1 MTKELVR
8 GLIRIV
14 FLMFLLGAGSGVIT
28 PWSASEVAAATVS
41 NIAVNGNQRVDD
53 ETIRAY
59 LSIRPGKSFSAQD
72 VDQSLKALFETGLFS
87 DVSIVQ
93 RGGTLVV
100 TVEENPIINK
110 IAFEG
115 NKKFKDD
122 QLKNVVQSRERGV
135 FTRAR
140 IQTDVQRILEL
151 YRRSGRFRASVEPKV
166 IDLPK
171 NRVNVVYEVT
181 EGPETGV
188 ARISF
193 IGNKV
198 FSDAKLRNVVDTQQS
213 GLLSFLR
220 TRDNYDP
227 DRLAADEQKLRRYY
241 LERGYADFQVISSI
255 ADLDRERNTFF
266 ITFTMEEGERYR
278 FGAVEVDSVIP
289 GIDSEQLRRLALS
302 KEGDIYSSKDVEKS
316 LEAITIELASSG
328 YAFAQVRPRLDRD
341 TENLT
346 IGVTYVVDE
355 GPRAYIERINI
366 RGNDRTVDY
375 VIRREFDIAEGD
387 AYNRVMIDRAERR
400 LRNLGFFKSVR
411 ITTEPGSAHDRVV
424 VNVDVEEQ
432 STGELSFGFG
442 YSTSDGLVGDI
453 SLTERNFLGRGY
465 RVTGKIGGGETTK
478 NYELGITDPYFLGRR
493 VSAGFRLYRNE
504 LDDNS
509 DFRQYDQTS
518 TGGGL
523 NFGLP
528 ITENFRTVIGY
539 RLDDTDVK
547 IPGYP
552 GPPIALN
559 CPAGISY
566 ALCQSEGETL
576 TSSVHYSLIYNSLD
590 NLRDPREGIF
600 AKFGQEYAGVGGDVH
615 YLRTTAEASY
625 YHELLPDP
633 GIVGLLRV
641 QGGYITGTNGDDVRL
656 TDAFYRGGETIRGF
670 ETSGIG
676 PRDSSTG
683 DALGGKIF
691 IAGTAEVQF
700 PVPMLPPEL
709 GFSGAVF
716 ADAGT
721 LFDTDFTSA
730 DLSPGAVVQDDSSI
744 RSSVGGSIL
753 WNSPLGPLRADFAYV
768 LTAEN
773 YDQEQWFRF
782 GGGRNF

>member
-1 MTKELVR
+1 MIEALVR

-14 FLMFLLGAGSGVIT
+14 CLVFLLGAGSGAVI
-28 PWSASEVAAATVS
+28 PWTVETAAAATVS
-41 NIAVNGNQRVDD
+41 SIAVNGNQRVDD

-59 LSIRPGKSFSAQD
+59 LSIRPGRSFSAQD
-72 VDQSLKALFETGLFS
+72 VDQSLKALFETGLFA

-122 QLKNVVQSRERGV
+122 QLKTVVQSRERGV

-166 IDLPK
+166 IDLAK

-220 TRDNYDP
+220 SRDNYDP

-278 FGAVEVDSVIP
+278 FGVIEVDSVIP
-289 GIDSEQLRRLALS
+289 GIDAEQLRRLALS
-302 KEGDIYSSKDVEKS
+302 KEGNIYSSKDVEKT
-316 LEAITIELASSG
+316 LEEITIELASSG
-328 YAFAQVRPRLDRD
+328 YAFAQVRPRLDKNIED
-341 TENLT
+341 LT
-346 IGVTYVVDE
+346 VGITYVVDE

-366 RGNDRTVDY
+366 RGNDRTAGY

-400 LRNLGFFKSVR
+400 LRNLGYFKTVR
-411 ITTEPGSAHDRVV
+411 ITTEPGSAHDRVT

-432 STGELSFGFG
+432 STGELSFGAG
-442 YSTSDGLVGDI
+442 YSTSDGIVGDI

-465 RVTGKIGGGETTK
+465 RVTLKVGGGESTRE
-478 NYELGITDPYFLGRR
+478 YEFGATDPYFLGRN
-493 VSAGFRLYRNE
+493 VSAGFRIYKTE
-504 LDDNS
+504 LGDN
-509 DFRQYDQTS
+509 DFRAYESES
-518 TGGGL
+518 TGGGVT
-523 NFGLP
+523 FGLP
-528 ITENFRTVIGY
+528 ITEYFRTQVGY
-539 RLDDTDVK
+539 KIDNTDVT
-547 IPGYP
+547 IPGYTGVFP
-552 GPPIALN
+552 AG
-559 CPAGISY
+559 CPAGISL
-566 ALCQSEGETL
+566 ALCQSEGNYL
-576 TSSVHYSLIYNSLD
+576 TSSVFYSLIYNSLD
-590 NLRDPREGIF
+590 NREAPREGIY
-600 AKFGQEYAGVGGDVH
+600 AKFTQEFAGVGGDVN
-615 YLRTTAEASY
+615 YLRTSGEASY
-625 YHELLPDP
+625 SHEIIADP
-633 GIVGLLRV
+633 GIVGLIRV
-641 QGGYITGTNGDDVRL
+641 QGGHIIGIAGDDVRL

-670 ETSGIG
+670 ESSGIG
-676 PRDSSTG
+676 PRDSSTT
-683 DALGGKIF
+683 DALGGKIY
-691 IAGTAEVQF
+691 AAATAEVQF
-700 PVPMLPPEL
+700 PVPLLPPEL
-709 GFSGAVF
+709 GFSGAIF

-721 LFDTDFTSA
+721 LFSTDFTSA
-730 DLSPGAVVQDDSSI
+730 DLLGVPIQDDSSI

-768 LTAEN
+768 LTKEN
-773 YDQEQWFRF
+773 YDKEQVFRF
-782 GGGRNF
+782 GGGRRF